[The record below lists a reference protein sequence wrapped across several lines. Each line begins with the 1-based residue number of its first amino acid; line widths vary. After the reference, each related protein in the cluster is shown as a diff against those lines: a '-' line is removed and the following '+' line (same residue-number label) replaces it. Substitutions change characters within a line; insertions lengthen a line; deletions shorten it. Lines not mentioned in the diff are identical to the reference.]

1 LTAQERGVIWTINI
15 RAIEMYFAD
24 SRLIQLI
31 QKVINF
37 ITMICLIYFDPF
49 YALAI
54 NMLFNIPFLF
64 TNLLEVYV
72 LSGRIFK
79 IYDEDLYYL
88 FPILGFEYPKKHGG
102 EVELLESVEKI

>member
-1 LTAQERGVIWTINI
+1 MV
-15 RAIEMYFAD
+15 
-24 SRLIQLI
+24 
-31 QKVINF
+31 
-37 ITMICLIYFDPF
+37 
-49 YALAI
+49 
-54 NMLFNIPFLF
+54 FNIPFLF

-88 FPILGFEYPKKHGG
+88 FLILGFKYPEKHGG